1 MSSEA
6 DALRRLGALLTG
18 TEAEDL
24 ADRLSDG
31 ETLSSALQSVVATR
45 RGEVRATM
53 RAAGMGRG
61 SEPSDAVAVLL
72 AVAGARSVKTAI
84 TPLWT
89 MPGHIAQGGP
99 LTSSIDHLVDGATIS
114 VTCATFNFQRS
125 SLLWDALKRACERP
139 GVTVKVYMDA
149 AASEG
154 NARTPTPGEVATHL
168 RGATVLRSRSFQGKQ
183 VRSHAKFIAIDHRF
197 LLTTSANFSQ
207 SAEFHNVEFGVRVDD
222 VALTEAVE
230 REMRIAERQLYEN
243 CSMKRTHREVPQAD

>member
-1 MSSEA
+1 MSNEA
-6 DALRRLGALLTG
+6 GALRRLGALLTG

-31 ETLSSALQSVVATR
+31 ETLSSALQSVVAAR
-45 RGEVRATM
+45 RGEVRAAM
-53 RAAGMGRG
+53 RSANLGRG
-61 SEPSDAVAVLL
+61 SDPSDAIAVLL

-89 MPGHIAQGGP
+89 MPGHVAQGGP
-99 LTSSIDHLVDGATIS
+99 LTSSLDHLVDGANVS

-125 SLLWDALKRACERP
+125 SLLWEALRRACDRP
-139 GVTVKVYMDA
+139 GVTVTVYMDA
-149 AASEG
+149 VAADGG
-154 NARTPTPGEVATHL
+154 NAWTPTSEEVATHL
-168 RGATVLRSRSFQGKQ
+168 RGATVLRSRSFGGKQ

-222 VALTEAVE
+222 AALTEAVE
-230 REMRIAERQLYEN
+230 REMQDVQDLLYEHA
-243 CSMKRTHREVPQAD
+243 RPL